1 MIHPR
6 PVDTSCR
13 LLTVHGHGVPVFAW
27 SEAKGGQTSQWS
39 SYRWTHTSV
48 EAAQC
53 VEAIHGHG
61 QGVNGLLI
69 QQLLWPPAARL
80 EAEDEDDH
88 GHDDAD
94 DDGGGCGN
102 DDVVQ
107 FLGAADPLGPDLP
120 ALLKWDS

>member
-1 MIHPR
+1 M
-6 PVDTSCR
+6 
-13 LLTVHGHGVPVFAW
+13 
-27 SEAKGGQTSQWS
+27 
-39 SYRWTHTSV
+39 
-48 EAAQC
+48 
-53 VEAIHGHG
+53 
-61 QGVNGLLI
+61 NGLLI

-107 FLGAADPLGPDLP
+107 FREVNRLTLHVMDYKYTCLA
-120 ALLKWDS
+120 K